1 MTEVSLNL
9 LNREFLGYFLGG
21 FRTLEYLCSTFLG
34 TTKDFLYTQFVTPL
48 LIDVFILI
56 NKNKKMS
63 KKTFIFS
70 IAAAMAAIAFTS
82 CSQDADDF
90 SSSNKSDLPS
100 QQLDV
105 NFAIEG
111 MKTTTRAAI
120 TPVNAWTNGANIG
133 VTVYKNNTAGDL
145 MKTGTQN
152 LKWTYDGSDW
162 NGENPTYFFP
172 GEEGYVTAYY
182 PWADGI
188 NPTAISIDN
197 TKDWMYAKLTD
208 NKHVAY
214 GSPQT
219 SLTMNHATAQIKVN
233 IIRKGYVGVGNV
245 TSLTVTSPKMASAA
259 TLNSTTGALSGHT
272 LISKFTE
279 NLNKTLGSGN
289 PSAATACLHESFV
302 PVNDA
307 AADVV
312 FNATI
317 DGLKLKCVINQK
329 FEQGKIYTFNLNATD
344 DLQNILQIDEVI
356 ITPWG
361 NESASGDLEL
371 ETPKLYCPEN
381 PIAITKEDFYRTID
395 NCVFEAIE
403 NFHYREEIGGYT
415 LNNGKLKIEISTED
429 YVGSPINGGEY
440 IAVWDSFYDGWT
452 YGGSK
457 YRDLDVALGDLRLI
471 MMPGYNNIQID
482 NNVDGAF
489 SQGTI
494 YIKLVSY
501 IDPDGK
507 EYFFTQNP

>member
-1 MTEVSLNL
+1 
-9 LNREFLGYFLGG
+9 
-21 FRTLEYLCSTFLG
+21 
-34 TTKDFLYTQFVTPL
+34 
-48 LIDVFILI
+48 
-56 NKNKKMS
+56 MS

-162 NGENPTYFFP
+162 SGANPTYFFP

-182 PWADGI
+182 PWADGT

-245 TSLTVTSPKMASAA
+245 TSLTVTSPKMASSA
-259 TLNSTTGALSGHT
+259 TLNSTTGALSGFT

-279 NLNKTLGSGN
+279 NFDKTLGSGN

-302 PVNDA
+302 PVDDA

-344 DLQNILQIDEVI
+344 DLQSILQIDEVV

-371 ETPKLYCPEN
+371 AVPELYCSEN
-381 PIAITKEDFYRTID
+381 PIACTYNNFERNVEGNFEIISRYNTIEDSTRKNKGHLKVYIETSGDYDDRYGWPVDGEYVVNYTGNLGFKID
-395 NCVFEAIE
+395 D
-403 NFHYREEIGGYT
+403 GGTAMYMG
-415 LNNGKLKIEISTED
+415 LGGVYAEFTED
-429 YVGSPINGGEY
+429 AAHIYSWSGVNIN
-440 IAVWDSFYDGWT
+440 S
-452 YGGSK
+452 
-457 YRDLDVALGDLRLI
+457 
-471 MMPGYNNIQID
+471 
-482 NNVDGAF
+482 
-489 SQGTI
+489 GTLS
-494 YIKLVSY
+494 IKMISY
-501 IDPDGK
+501 ITPDGN
-507 EYFFTQNP
+507 EYFFKQNP

>member
-1 MTEVSLNL
+1 
-9 LNREFLGYFLGG
+9 
-21 FRTLEYLCSTFLG
+21 
-34 TTKDFLYTQFVTPL
+34 
-48 LIDVFILI
+48 
-56 NKNKKMS
+56 MS

-162 NGENPTYFFP
+162 SGANPTYFFP

-233 IIRKGYVGVGNV
+233 IFRKGYEGVGNV
-245 TSLTVTSPKMASAA
+245 TSLTVTSPKMASSA
-259 TLNSTTGALSGHT
+259 TLNSTTGALSGFT

-279 NLNKTLGSGN
+279 NFDKTLGSGN

-302 PVNDA
+302 PVDDA

-344 DLQNILQIDEVI
+344 DLQSILQIDEVI

-371 ETPKLYCPEN
+371 VTPELYCSEN
-381 PIAITKEDFYRTID
+381 PIVCTFDNFDREVDGDFEIISRYNIY
-395 NCVFEAIE
+395 E
-403 NFHYREEIGGYT
+403 NDMDINR
-415 LNNGKLKIEISTED
+415 GKLKVQLESSLD
-429 YVGSPINGGEY
+429 YDDRFGWPDGEY
-440 IAVWDSFYDGWT
+440 VAYYTGNIGFKIDEGDACKYGLGKIIITFSENKAYVSSWD
-452 YGGSK
+452 
-457 YRDLDVALGDLRLI
+457 DVEITSGTVYVKLI
-471 MMPGYNNIQID
+471 
-482 NNVDGAF
+482 
-489 SQGTI
+489 
-494 YIKLVSY
+494 SY
-501 IDPDGK
+501 ITPDGH
-507 EYFFTQNP
+507 EYFFKQNP